1 MNKNND
7 KYNEN
12 NLDNEIINKKN
23 EFFFNNI
30 EKNKDNE
37 SQSKTSEETK
47 IKTNWELIK
56 PFNEL
61 NTVKKDFFKIE
72 KENDN
77 KEENKKFNF
86 FENKNLKTEKT
97 KFIFI
102 LKDKY
107 YEEKNINKSKNL
119 FVINKNDGEKSD
131 SITKSNSCSN
141 NEN

>member
-1 MNKNND
+1 MNKNKD

-12 NLDNEIINKKN
+12 NLDNEIIDKKN
-23 EFFFNNI
+23 EVIFNTF

-72 KENDN
+72 KESDI

-86 FENKNLKTEKT
+86 FKNKNLKTEKK
-97 KFIFI
+97 KFIFV

-107 YEEKNINKSKNL
+107 YEEKNISKSKNL

-131 SITKSNSCSN
+131 SITKSNSC
-141 NEN
+141 